1 MRVLLSILLLTSSV
15 TTLLGQSTTST
26 TKVNAKSFPT
36 NIQIGSIEELKKF
49 DGKIIAY
56 DGTIEKI
63 ENSRNNTPFYKLK
76 ISTDNYLWTVL
87 MFKNEANKV
96 GDKVRIVGYLM
107 PSEPNEAEKQYL
119 DTKYMVI
126 AFGLLD
132 FENSNLLMTEGKQ
145 KQEWLEGKIPSSK

>member
-1 MRVLLSILLLTSSV
+1 MRILLSILLPIFFV
-15 TTLLGQSTTST
+15 GTLLGQSNAPTTN
-26 TKVNAKSFPT
+26 VNAKSFPT

-76 ISTDNYLWTVL
+76 ISVDNYLWTVL
-87 MFKNEANKV
+87 MFKNEVNKV
-96 GDKVRIVGYLM
+96 GDKVRIVGYLL

-145 KQEWLEGKIPSSK
+145 KQEWMDGKIPSSE

>member
-1 MRVLLSILLLTSSV
+1 MRILLSILLLTISV
-15 TTLLGQSTTST
+15 GTLLGQGNAQAPI
-26 TKVNAKSFPT
+26 VNAKSFPT
-36 NIQIGSIEELKKF
+36 NIQIGNIEELKKF
-49 DGKIIAY
+49 DGKVIAY

-63 ENSRNNTPFYKLK
+63 EMSRNNTPFYKLK
-76 ISTDNYLWTVL
+76 ISTDSYLWTVL

-145 KQEWLEGKIPSSK
+145 KQEWIEGKIPSSK